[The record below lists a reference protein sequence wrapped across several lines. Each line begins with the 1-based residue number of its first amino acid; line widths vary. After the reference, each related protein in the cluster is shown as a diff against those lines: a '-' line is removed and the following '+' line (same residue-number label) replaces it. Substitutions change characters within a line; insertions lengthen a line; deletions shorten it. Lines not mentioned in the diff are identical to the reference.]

1 MKWCARSW
9 AGANAVGHDLDA
21 LLRLSHAQPGRTS
34 VGGAGTVRLRQ
45 LKRPTL
51 GATLDFGFDG
61 IWYEK
66 SFVRG
71 EASFV
76 QPVGY
81 TLGDVFGNQNRN
93 PAQVRGLIETGLL
106 F

>member
-1 MKWCARSW
+1 MKWCGRSW

-21 LLRLSHAQPGRTS
+21 LLRLSHAQPGPTS
-34 VGGAGTVRLRQ
+34 VGGAGTVRLRAAQ
-45 LKRPTL
+45 AADTRRHA
-51 GATLDFGFDG
+51 GFGFDG

-66 SFVRG
+66 FFVRG

-76 QPVGY
+76 QAVGY
-81 TLGDVFGNQNRN
+81 TLGDVFRNQNRN
-93 PAQVRGLIETGLL
+93 LAQVRGLIETGLL